1 MLTFVVL
8 ENQSEPEVKAT
19 TSIVLGVAIMRNFTI
34 LLTLLTN
41 LVVATQVEAKTV
53 CTIVVDEAAVD
64 VLHQV
69 GDCDS
74 RVTPASTFKIA
85 LALMG
90 FDAGVLQDAHTP
102 ALPFH
107 EGYADW
113 GGDNWRQTTDPQ
125 RWMKYSVVW
134 FSRQITPMLGIPRLT
149 QYASSFDYGNADF
162 SGDFGQTNG
171 LERAWM
177 TSSLQISP
185 REQVN
190 FLSRMIRH
198 NLPISEVAV
207 DRTIEIIEFTDTA
220 NGWRV
225 WGKTGAA
232 YPRMESGSFDYARGW
247 GWFVGWAKRSETTI
261 VFAHL
266 LQDEQ
271 RHEQS
276 PGLRASAAML
286 SGFDNLLSAAIK

>member
-1 MLTFVVL
+1 MKKHAGALALVASL
-8 ENQSEPEVKAT
+8 CAT
-19 TSIVLGVAIMRNFTI
+19 
-34 LLTLLTN
+34 
-41 LVVATQVEAKTV
+41 TQVEAKTV
-53 CTIVVDEAAVD
+53 CTIVVDEAAVE

-125 RWMKYSVVW
+125 RWMKFSVVW

-162 SGDFGQTNG
+162 SGDFVQTNG

-185 REQVN
+185 REQAN
-190 FLSRMIRH
+190 FLSRMIRY
-198 NLPISEVAV
+198 NLPVSAESI
-207 DRTIEIIEFTDTA
+207 DRTLAIIESTETSG
-220 NGWRV
+220 GWRI

-232 YPRMESGSFDYARGW
+232 YPRGDTGSFDHTRGW
-247 GWFVGWAKRSETTI
+247 GWFVGWAKRDGTTL

-266 LQDEQ
+266 LQDE
-271 RHEQS
+271 RRNEDS
-276 PGLRASAAML
+276 PGLRARATIL
-286 SGFDNLLSAAIK
+286 DGFDDLVSEAMR